1 MRELDV
7 LLTRYLER
15 DYPAASTAER
25 DAFARILELQDPEIF
40 GYLVGRATPDEA
52 SLRHVIDRI
61 RASGA

>member
-15 DYPAASTAER
+15 DYLSASPCER

-40 GYLVGRATPDEA
+40 GYLVGRETPPEA
-52 SLRHVIDRI
+52 SLRDVVARI
-61 RASGA
+61 RSHHA

>member
-15 DYPAASTAER
+15 DYPEASAQDR

-40 GYLVGRATPDEA
+40 GYLVGRAVPDEA
-52 SLRHVIDRI
+52 SLRHVVDRI
-61 RASGA
+61 RSLDA